1 MKYLLTIML
10 VITSLA
16 QFANANLLVSPTRL
30 SFDGKERVK
39 DVVLINVSDK
49 TRSYRIEWQENKADE
64 NGSYSIIPDEQVTFA
79 SSPFIRYSPRQVTLK
94 AGERQV
100 IKLMLRRKA
109 NMNLA
114 EYRSHLKVTALPPQ
128 TSNRETNAPVT
139 GIDFKID
146 VLTSYTIPIMV
157 RTKEPRVKVSVD
169 SFGIEVDDN
178 QTASF
183 RVDLRKQ
190 GESSVTGE
198 LNVYHINERGEEKRV
213 GILRGVNIFHENSRR
228 VAYIQWQNYAGP
240 VDGKIRLE
248 YVGAEEFAGQGFV
261 QYETSIGMND
271 FN

>member
-1 MKYLLTIML
+1 ML
-10 VITSLA
+10 VVASLA
-16 QFANANLLVSPTRL
+16 NVAKANLLVSPTRL

-39 DVVLINVSDK
+39 DVVLINVSEK

-64 NGSYSIIPDEQVTFA
+64 NGSYSIIPESEVTFA

-109 NMNLA
+109 NMSLA
-114 EYRSHLKVTALPPQ
+114 EYRSHLKITALPPQ
-128 TSNRETNAPVT
+128 NDSSEAAAPVT
-139 GIDFKID
+139 GIEFKID

-157 RTKEPRVKVSVD
+157 RTKKPNVKVTVD
-169 SFGIEVDDN
+169 SFAVEVDEN
-178 QTASF
+178 QQASF

-198 LNVYHINERGEEKRV
+198 ISLYHTDDNGKENRV
-213 GILRGVNIFHENSRR
+213 GILRGVNIFHENTRR
-228 VAYIQWQNYAGP
+228 IAYVQWQNYTGP
-240 VDGKIRLE
+240 VKGKIRLE
-248 YVGAEEFAGQGFV
+248 YVGAEEFSGIGFA
-261 QYETSIGMND
+261 QYETSIGLND